1 MVGSLWLWV
10 ASLLLLSPLSSGQQ
24 CLPASRPV
32 AVSLSCLE
40 LEEAA
45 TPPQEGQLAAS
56 SAPVVTTSSG
66 LFDWWYTIPNLIVA
80 TTQTRPLPKGDC
92 RSILSIAHFHTRLSW
107 SVAPNGNK
115 CSMLHFFNRYPV
127 IYCDILYVLIL

>member
-1 MVGSLWLWV
+1 MAGSLWLWV

-45 TPPQEGQLAAS
+45 TPPQGGQLAAS
-56 SAPVVTTSSG
+56 PAPVVTTSSG

-92 RSILSIAHFHTRLSW
+92 CKSILSIAHFHTRLSCSVTPSPMAT
-107 SVAPNGNK
+107 SVA
-115 CSMLHFFNRYPV
+115 CYIS
-127 IYCDILYVLIL
+127 LIGIQ